1 MKNLYFII
9 IVFIIAWFAGCS
21 TDEEPRIETKPHV
34 SFLQDTIMVSWMGGK
49 TVIPM
54 TSVATEWEIV
64 VEDDQGIIKEI
75 SPLDGGSVENI
86 EKFQQ
91 INIICNENNTR
102 KIRTQEI
109 FLVNKTNGERSKLV
123 IKQTTYYTP
132 LEITIN
138 KEVKYQFVT
147 GFGGM
152 YNPIIWL
159 RNNLITDSEITKM
172 YAPDQL
178 GYNILR
184 LMVYPNESDWA
195 ADVEGAKKAQQ
206 YGAIIFAAP
215 WDCTDAFAEKIIVNG
230 REYKHLKHAHY
241 QDYANHLI
249 KYINYMKA
257 NGVNLYAISVQNEP
271 DMDFTYWYP
280 HEVVDFVKEYGD
292 QIRATGVKLM
302 APEACGMSP
311 EYTDPILN
319 DPEAFEKTD
328 IIAGHLY
335 QGFVKINESSYVKNR
350 HDYIVGLY
358 NKQLAAAGKTWW
370 MTEHLFNDGQHE
382 TSPDLWQFQKW
393 SYNME
398 TLAQEIHMCMEGYCS
413 AYVYWYLKRFY
424 GMLGD
429 NDPRSAVASGEV
441 MKNGYI
447 LSHYAKYASG
457 MTRIKVDT
465 ENPDVKVTAYIND
478 AGDEITLVLL
488 NMTNKHFGI
497 RIPFGEIK
505 EVNVVESTEQKNM
518 EKVASEELDSEN
530 GVYFP
535 LSGLSIA
542 SARIN
547 F

>member
-9 IVFIIAWFAGCS
+9 IAVITIWFSGCS
-21 TDEEPRIETKPHV
+21 PDEEPKVETKPHAF
-34 SFLQDTIMVSWMGGK
+34 FLQDTVMVSWSGGK
-49 TVIPM
+49 TIA
-54 TSVATEWEIV
+54 SVNSTGTEWEIV
-64 VEDDQGIIKEI
+64 LDDDQGIVKDI
-75 SPLDGGSVENI
+75 SPKNGGSVENT

-91 INIICNENNTR
+91 INIVCNENNTE

-109 FLVNKTNGERSKLV
+109 FLINKTNGERVKLV
-123 IKQTTYYTP
+123 IKQTTFYTP
-132 LEITIN
+132 LTITIN
-138 KEVKYQFVT
+138 KEIKYQFVT

-159 RNNLITDSEITKM
+159 RNNLITDAEITKL

-184 LMVYPNESDWA
+184 LMVYPNEADWA
-195 ADVEGAKKAQQ
+195 ADVEGAKQAQQ

-215 WDCTDAFAEKIIVNG
+215 WDCTDAFAEKITVNG
-230 REYKHLKHAHY
+230 REYKHLKPEHY

-271 DMDFTYWYP
+271 DMEFTYWYP

-335 QGFVKINESSYVKNR
+335 QGFVRINESSYVKNR

-370 MTEHLFNDGQHE
+370 MTEHLFNDGQDE